1 MLTPVLVFLVLV
13 SLVPKNKCF
22 ELFLN
27 VPFWILVFLAEV
39 ELTTDDI

>member
-27 VPFWILVFLAEV
+27 IPF
-39 ELTTDDI
+39 

>member
-27 VPFWILVFLAEV
+27 ISFWILEFLAEV
-39 ELTTDDI
+39 QLTTHDI